1 MPNDPL
7 WLSGSLPQLDVS
19 LTTKPAH
26 LFNDPGASSYVNTTG
41 NPTIP
46 PASLL
51 EVMQDH
57 ADRPAADLNL
67 ACWDTTT
74 RSFVA
79 VSYAKLVRQAY
90 GFGQRLIDHGLQSQS
105 VCMIACHSPHSTL
118 VAFYGAISAGL
129 IPMIFPMPKALGSH
143 DALTQRIQHW
153 STRFQLPTAL
163 VLEEGLDEKFHGD
176 VPESV
181 EVLRV
186 PGTMDESSW
195 SLIDTPATNNTPLAD
210 DFAFFQTTSSS
221 TGDHKAVA
229 ISHGNVISNVTGIK
243 TAVTM
248 SDNERMISWLP
259 LFHDMGLVGAV
270 LFSFCNRYP
279 LFLMTPVQ
287 FVKRP
292 ALWLKGMSEH
302 RCTIATAPNFGYD
315 YCARLVSD
323 KDAAALDLHCVKHLF
338 IGAEPIRVSTIQSF
352 VEKFRDAG
360 ISESKMRPAY
370 GLAESTIITS
380 ISLPAKPAKFI
391 CFNAEAMGLGEP
403 VVESGQIAYD
413 AEALRTAEPQ
423 AGIVVST
430 AGAPIEGMQVDLVDE
445 NGNSVAGEGVAGE
458 IVLTGPSVAIG
469 YVGDKDQLVNPFEH
483 GRMHTGDMGVLLEG
497 ELYIIERIKNIIIRS
512 GENYL
517 VSAVEQKIAD
527 LLGTSHEHIA
537 VFETDIHDPD
547 SDIVVLV
554 ERHDTLSDSEVTNLL
569 ARFPQEGH
577 PVKRLLFSRAREIA
591 RTTSGKKRHFY
602 CRNLYR
608 NKTLN
613 FHQSIEISPEKIVSA
628 IAELEAQGSSGK
640 TEA

>member
-1 MPNDPL
+1 M
-7 WLSGSLPQLDVS
+7 
-19 LTTKPAH
+19 
-26 LFNDPGASSYVNTTG
+26 NTTG
-41 NPTIP
+41 NQTPP

-51 EVMQDH
+51 EVMLDH
-57 ADRPAADLNL
+57 VDRPADDLNL
-67 ACWDTTT
+67 ACWETRA
-74 RSFVA
+74 RSFVE
-79 VSYAKLVRQAY
+79 VSYAKLVCQAF
-90 GFGQRLIDHGLQSQS
+90 GFGQRLVDHGLQSQC
-105 VCMIACHSPHSTL
+105 VCMIACHSPHSVL

-143 DALTQRIQHW
+143 EALTQRIQHW
-153 STRFQLPTAL
+153 SGRFQLPTAL
-163 VLEEGLDEKFHGD
+163 VLEEGLDEKFHSD
-176 VPESV
+176 IPDSV
-181 EVLRV
+181 EVFRV
-186 PGTMDESSW
+186 PDTMDESGWNLRDS
-195 SLIDTPATNNTPLAD
+195 PATDSRPLAGD
-210 DFAFFQTTSSS
+210 IAFFQTTSSS

-229 ISHGNVISNVTGIK
+229 ISHGNVLHNVTGIK
-243 TAVTM
+243 TAVAM
-248 SDNERMISWLP
+248 SDHERMISWLP

-292 ALWLKGMSEH
+292 ALWLKGMSDN

-315 YCARLVSD
+315 YCARLVSE
-323 KDAAALDLHCVKHLF
+323 KDAAALDLQCVKHLF
-338 IGAEPIRVSTIQSF
+338 IGAEPIRVSTIQTF
-352 VEKFRDAG
+352 VDKFRDAG
-360 ISESKMRPAY
+360 ISEGTMRPAY

-380 ISLPAKPAKFI
+380 ISLPSKPARFV
-391 CFNAEAMGLGEP
+391 CFNAEAMGLGEA
-403 VVESGQIAYD
+403 VVESGRIPYE
-413 AEALRTAEPQ
+413 AEALRKLQPQ
-423 AGIVVST
+423 PGIVVST

-445 NGNSVAGEGVAGE
+445 NGDSLFGESIAGEGMAVEGMAGEGVAGE
-458 IVLTGPSVAIG
+458 IVLTGPSVALG
-469 YVGDKDQLVNPFEH
+469 YVGDKDQLVVSFEQ

-547 SDIVVLV
+547 SEIVVLV
-554 ERHDTLSDSEVTNLL
+554 ERHDALSDSEVTELL

-577 PVKRLLFSRAREIA
+577 PVNRLLFSRAREIA

-602 CRNLYR
+602 CRNQYR
-608 NKTLN
+608 NNALN

-628 IAELEAQGSSGK
+628 IAEHQG
-640 TEA
+640 